1 MVQSG
6 GLATYGIN
14 YYELGKQTAKMAVE
28 ILKGEKTP
36 AEMPV
41 QYLSKCDLSVNE
53 ETAKIL
59 GITIPADL

>member
-1 MVQSG
+1 MV
-6 GLATYGIN
+6 
-14 YYELGKQTAKMAVE
+14 AVS
-28 ILKGEKTP
+28 LKGEKTP
-36 AEMPV
+36 AEMPI